1 MGVGLNL
8 LRRAQD
14 AGLRIEAV
22 GDRLVVR
29 GPKRS
34 ESVVK
39 LLAEHRTEVLAA
51 LAGTKTGIELMP
63 SHRFERFISRSDC
76 EPRLELP
83 CIARRGRVQELAGAL
98 LHFCTFASSAAPMGH
113 LATAFA
119 YAPVGRDG
127 GTAPSIDPRDYEA
140 TPMARSVPTSNGV
153 AFLSWNQH
161 PEPTGSRRAT
171 PLLLFQHSP
180 GQFPP
185 RFGRTLSGLILLPV
199 RSLRVQAVP
208 S

>member
-119 YAPVGRDG
+119 YASVGRDG

-140 TPMARSVPTSNGV
+140 TPMARSVPTSNSDV
-153 AFLSWNQH
+153 ADRM
-161 PEPTGSRRAT
+161 RRHR
-171 PLLLFQHSP
+171 Q
-180 GQFPP
+180 
-185 RFGRTLSGLILLPV
+185 RRRNGLRCLTIE
-199 RSLRVQAVP
+199 LRETEIDALI
-208 S
+208 